1 MLEGIFA
8 FEERMRWGKNKFNEI
23 QNKQMYLKQSQA
35 YALCMDFGMHCHLSR
50 WFIAYIRIIFYLS
63 DVIACNLSTN
73 FQLACRYEWV
83 KYNSTKTD
91 KTWPR
96 QSTMSAIVF
105 LIRVFCFAF
114 VHYRCE
120 NVNNYDRKTR
130 ILLKFTFGENHFVWC
145 LREPLKT
152 I

>member
-1 MLEGIFA
+1 
-8 FEERMRWGKNKFNEI
+8 
-23 QNKQMYLKQSQA
+23 MYLKQSQA
-35 YALCMDFGMHCHLSR
+35 YALCMDFGMHCHRSR
-50 WFIAYIRIIFYLS
+50 WFIAYIRMREIFFIYLMWWLA
-63 DVIACNLSTN
+63 ILARTLSWP
-73 FQLACRYEWV
+73 ACRYEWV

-105 LIRVFCFAF
+105 FDTSFHFAF

-130 ILLKFTFGENHFVWC
+130 ILLMFTFGENHFVWC

>member
-1 MLEGIFA
+1 
-8 FEERMRWGKNKFNEI
+8 
-23 QNKQMYLKQSQA
+23 MYLKQSQP
-35 YALCMDFGMHCHLSR
+35 YALCMDFGMHCHRSR
-50 WFIAYIRIIFYLS
+50 WFIAYIRMRELFCIYLMWS
-63 DVIACNLSTN
+63 LAIWARTLSWPVDMN
-73 FQLACRYEWV
+73 EV

-105 LIRVFCFAF
+105 LIQVFFCFAF
-114 VHYRCE
+114 VHYRSE

-130 ILLKFTFGENHFVWC
+130 ILLKFTFGENRFVWC